1 MQMATTDAKTITITL
16 TGSPIGQTGR
26 QRQTLRGLGL
36 TRRGKTVRVRGD
48 AATMGMIEKVRHLVR
63 VEA

>member
-1 MQMATTDAKTITITL
+1 MVDAKTIKLTL
-16 TGSPIGQTGR
+16 VGSPIGQTQR

-36 TRRGKTVRVRGD
+36 TRMGQTVTVRGD
-48 AATMGMIEKVRHLVR
+48 APTLGMIRKVSHLVR

>member
-1 MQMATTDAKTITITL
+1 MAEAKTVKVTL
-16 TGSPIGQTGR
+16 VGSPIGQTQR

-36 TRRGKTVRVRGD
+36 TRRGKTVVVRADGP
-48 AATMGMIEKVRHLVR
+48 TLGMIGKVQHLLR

>member
-1 MQMATTDAKTITITL
+1 METAEAKMVTVTL
-16 TGSPIGQTGR
+16 TGSPIGQTAR

-36 TRRGKTVRVRGD
+36 TRRGKTVRVRSD
-48 AATMGMIEKVRHLVR
+48 APTMGMIEKVRHLVR